1 MNKLNK
7 TILKMKTFKKIF
19 YLLTVSLL
27 AYNCGNDDDNIIVTD
42 DDGGGSQT
50 EIVNKIGLIT
60 ANETWTADKIYVLN
74 GKVVVDEGVTLTIN
88 AGTLIKGAQ
97 GQGSLASALIVD
109 QGGKIEANGTA
120 EAPIIMTSILDQI
133 LPGQINSPNLTINDS
148 GLWGGLIILGR
159 APISVSGDVLEA
171 QIEGIPATDPFG
183 QYGGTNPNDNS
194 GIYRYISLRHGGIT
208 IGQDNE
214 INGITMGGVGNQ
226 TIMENLEVVANQ
238 DDAFEW
244 FGGTVNGTNL
254 IAWGHQDDGF
264 DADQSWSGT
273 LDNGIVIQT
282 ALSDRALE
290 LDGPEGSAATE
301 DGFTMKNIT
310 LIGNPSTGQF
320 ITDCRDGLI
329 ANLENVLV
337 YNFGTESK
345 VRISGADSQMEFA
358 NDRLKFLNWQMVL
371 PNGVALGD
379 ILVGALPGDEIKFT
393 DNVTPI
399 ANPGA
404 ATVGADASVFG
415 WTLAASQNAF

>member
-1 MNKLNK
+1 
-7 TILKMKTFKKIF
+7 MKTMKNLF
-19 YLLTVSLL
+19 YLLTLSLFVFS
-27 AYNCGNDDDNIIVTD
+27 CSSDDDNNEPGGG
-42 DDGGGSQT
+42 GGGSTDPQVVT
-50 EIVNKIGLIT
+50 KFGVIT
-60 ANETWTADKIYVLN
+60 TNERWTADNIYVLN
-74 GKVVVDEGVTLTIN
+74 GKVVVDEGVTLIID

-120 EAPIIMTSILDQI
+120 AAPIIMTSILDQI
-133 LPGQINSPNLTINDS
+133 QPGQLDSPNLTINDA

-159 APISVSGDVLEA
+159 APVSLSGDVLEA

-183 QYGGTNPNDNS
+183 QYGGTNPSDNS

-226 TIMENLEVVANQ
+226 TIMENLEVIANQ

-254 IAWGHQDDGF
+254 ICWGHGDDGL
-264 DADQSWSGT
+264 DGDQSWSGT
-273 LDNGIVIQT
+273 VDNAIVIQT
-282 ALSDRALE
+282 AASDSALE

-301 DGFTMKNIT
+301 ASFTMKNIT
-310 LIGNPSTGQF
+310 LIGNPGTGQR

-337 YNFGTESK
+337 YNFSADS
-345 VRISGADSQMEFA
+345 RIRIAGADSQTELA
-358 NDRLKFLNWQMVL
+358 NDRLNFRNWEVVL
-371 PNGVALGD
+371 PSGVTINDL
-379 ILVGALPGDEIKFT
+379 IVGALPGDEVKFT
-393 DNVTPI
+393 GNATSIPNV
-399 ANPGA
+399 GA
-404 ATVGADASVFG
+404 ATVGADASAFA
-415 WTLAASQNAF
+415 WTYSALKGAF